1 MNTGPN
7 GCLCSKKEIES
18 FETHSC
24 ESDGHIAGIFKMIS
38 MPSPNSIRKKNE
50 LEVRRPSDEENFCPS
65 EYSEQQISN
74 KKQSK
79 LKNSVSNE
87 SGKTKRMKFTE
98 EELPQKVSLSLF
110 YKIIISIVLGS
121 FINISNK
128 IAYYRSQ

>member
-18 FETHSC
+18 FDNHSC
-24 ESDGHIAGIFKMIS
+24 ESEGHIAGIFKMIS
-38 MPSPNSIRKKNE
+38 IPSPNSNRKKNE

-65 EYSEQQISN
+65 DNSHLTSN

-87 SGKTKRMKFTE
+87 SRKTKRMKLTE
-98 EELPQKVSLSLF
+98 EELSPKVC
-110 YKIIISIVLGS
+110 ISFL
-121 FINISNK
+121 N
-128 IAYYRSQ
+128 